1 MKIIVCVK
9 IFQGELNPFDACAL
23 ECALSTP
30 DADITVLSMGPE
42 SALDEMKRLSRLD
55 VNRLVL
61 LCDSKF
67 AGADTLSTSYALS
80 CFIKKE
86 NPDLVL
92 CGRQSIDGDTAQV
105 GPGLSEMLGFNLITN
120 VTNYKTDKCTT
131 RFGEEEVNLP
141 CVMTIERI
149 NNLRFP
155 SIRSRVKDVEILTSD
170 DIGADAERCGLKGSP
185 TRVMKTFESQRGM
198 RKCKFID
205 KSELDRVIR
214 ESLETAK
221 GNGEKQAL
229 KSDILFP
236 NVWAIGETVAKKA
249 EEIAETVTVITSQSP
264 REIAELAKKEKPNVI
279 LWNADLWGRKNAPI
293 AAAIL
298 QTGLCADCTH
308 LETDSENLFMYRP
321 ARGGN
326 ITAKIKCL
334 TKPQMATVRCEEK
347 SEDILFGIGKGAKEC
362 AGKIEGMARK
372 YGGETGASRTM
383 VDSGVMPY
391 EKQIGLT
398 GKTVSPSV
406 YVAIGI
412 SGAVQH
418 TCGIENAK
426 TVIAVNPDKDARIFE
441 YADYGIILKAED
453 LFMA

>member
-30 DADITVLSMGPE
+30 DADITVLTMGPE

-55 VNRLVL
+55 VTRLVL

-67 AGADTLSTSYALS
+67 AGADTLATSYALS

-105 GPGLSEMLGFNLITN
+105 GPGLSEMLGYGLITN
-120 VTNYKTDKCTT
+120 VTEYGTDKCKT
-131 RFGEEEVNLP
+131 RFGEENVTLP

-149 NNLRFP
+149 NTLRFP
-155 SIRSRVKDVEILTSD
+155 SIRSKAKDVEILTSD

-198 RKCKFID
+198 RKCKFIEN
-205 KSELDRVIR
+205 SELDLIIKK
-214 ESLETAK
+214 SLAEAK
-221 GNGEKQAL
+221 KNEEKQVL
-229 KSDILFP
+229 KSDILLP
-236 NVWAIGETVAKKA
+236 DVWAIGETVAKRA
-249 EEIAETVTVITSQSP
+249 TEIAEKVTVITSTSP
-264 REIAELAKKEKPNVI
+264 LEIAELAKKEKPNVI

-293 AAAIL
+293 TAAIL
-298 QTGLCADCTH
+298 ETGLCADCTH
-308 LETDSENLFMYRP
+308 LETDGENLFMYRP

-347 SEDILFGIGKGAKEC
+347 SEDILFGIGKGAKGSI
-362 AGKIEGMARK
+362 GKIEDMARK

-383 VDSGVMPY
+383 VDSGSMPY

-418 TCGIENAK
+418 TCAIENAK
-426 TVIAVNPDKDARIFE
+426 TVIAVNPDKDARIFDF
-441 YADYGIILKAED
+441 ADYGIVSTVEEL
-453 LFMA
+453 

>member
-30 DADITVLSMGPE
+30 DADITVLTMGPE

-55 VNRLVL
+55 VNRLVM
-61 LCDSKF
+61 LCDSRF
-67 AGADTLSTSYALS
+67 AGADTLATSYALS

-105 GPGLSEMLGFNLITN
+105 GPGLSQMLGYSLVTN
-120 VTNYKTDKCTT
+120 VTEYAADKCKT
-131 RFGEEEVNLP
+131 RFGNEEVTLP

-149 NNLRFP
+149 NTLRFP
-155 SIRSRVKDVEILTSD
+155 SIRSKAKDVEILTSD
-170 DIGADAERCGLKGSP
+170 DIGADIERCGLKGSP

-205 KSELDRVIR
+205 KSELDATIKKSLVEAK
-214 ESLETAK
+214 ESE
-221 GNGEKQAL
+221 EKQVL
-229 KSDILFP
+229 KSDVLLP
-236 NVWAIGETVAKKA
+236 SVWAIGETVAKRA
-249 EEIAETVTVITSQSP
+249 AEIAENVTVITSESP
-264 REIAELAKKEKPNVI
+264 LEIAELAKKEKPNVI

-293 AAAIL
+293 TAAIL

-308 LETDSENLFMYRP
+308 LETDGENLFMYRP

-362 AGKIEGMARK
+362 IDKIEQLAKK

-383 VDSGVMPY
+383 VDSGLAPY

-418 TCGIENAK
+418 TCAIENAK
-426 TVIAVNPDKDARIFE
+426 TVIAVNPDKDARIFD
-441 YADYGIILKAED
+441 YADYGIICSVEEL
-453 LFMA
+453 